1 MKDTPLNRF
10 LEEIM
15 AINTGFIGMGSASA
29 GIIGATN
36 SNDESLNN
44 LRKHA
49 LEFANEYT
57 DPKPNANKL
66 NALSQELEGSLRT
79 VKVFHA
85 ISDDKFDHLVSS
97 LDALMEVAERS

>member
-29 GIIGATN
+29 GIIGAAN

-49 LEFANEYT
+49 LEFANEYIS
-57 DPKPNANKL
+57 PKPDANKL
-66 NALSQELEGSLRT
+66 QALSEELEGSLRT

-85 ISDDKFDHLVSS
+85 ISDNKFDHLVSS
-97 LDALMEVAERS
+97 LDTLMKDPRS